1 MHIPRCS
8 VEEVGRIVEDRKPEM
23 RREETRKAEKA
34 RRVETERDENVR
46 DESGVGEEVDQ
57 KNSGDPCI
65 TVALANIRRNSP
77 LSESDR
83 GGFSPCLLYTSPS
96 PRD

>member
-1 MHIPRCS
+1 MRSGIVCTHIPRCS

-46 DESGVGEEVDQ
+46 DESGGGE
-57 KNSGDPCI
+57 
-65 TVALANIRRNSP
+65 RR
-77 LSESDR
+77 
-83 GGFSPCLLYTSPS
+83 
-96 PRD
+96 